1 MNTEVFISYASKD
14 RERILDLVDR
24 LDAAGVSV
32 WIDQMSIEGATMW
45 SQEIVAAIRN
55 CKVLILAI
63 SENSADSENVVKEVA
78 LASEGRKRILPVYL
92 ASAEIPE
99 SMAYQLAGIQRVEF
113 FEGDE
118 EAGQQSVIR
127 ALAKLGV
134 TVSEAAS
141 TAAAGAPKR
150 TSHGASHAA
159 PNQAPKNEGAAWGK
173 IAVAVGGVVVLA
185 AGIFF
190 LGGSGSETPA
200 PLGQAGT
207 NATNTTEQ
215 TQPLAK
221 PVTLDTNRVVVL
233 PFKTIGGAQDSE
245 DLGYGLVSTLTS
257 KLQPLQN
264 LVIIANE
271 SARKFKDTELSPKE
285 IGQALQVGTIVTGE
299 IQTSGDKV
307 QVNIRVIDANTEALG
322 WGSTFSKNKADYL
335 DLQNEIATQLA
346 SELKGGLDA
355 TEAQQLAQK
364 ATENA
369 EAQAEYQAGRREWN
383 KRSKEG
389 FENAIRHFEQA
400 IEIDPNYANPY
411 AGLADTYALYPNYNF
426 SIPDVAMPKA
436 KEYAQ
441 KAIEINPN
449 TAEAYTSL
457 AFVLCMYEHE
467 WKLAE
472 ENYKKAIELNPNYPT
487 GYHWYGIFLTHTG
500 RSDEAIPLLIKGT
513 QLDPNAMI
521 IKNGLSLSYW
531 CSGQKEMALK
541 TVDKEFRF
549 DPYFSP
555 GLHTKY
561 GYLLADTS
569 EKAVNHLN
577 EAIKVYPNQP
587 LIRWSLFNVHWA
599 AGNSELAKDQLI
611 ELHARFNDSLGK
623 TRFAELYFTMGK
635 EDIAYQWLEK
645 GIEAKEGMILF
656 ACSMPSLKKYQSQP
670 RFRELF
676 RKINHPAY
684 VDK

>member
-1 MNTEVFISYASKD
+1 MSAEVFVSYASQD
-14 RERILDLVDR
+14 RDRILDLVDR
-24 LDAAGVSV
+24 LDKAGVSV

-118 EAGQQSVIR
+118 DAGQQSVIR

-134 TVSEAAS
+134 KVSEEAS
-141 TAAAGAPKR
+141 TAAVPKR
-150 TSHGASHAA
+150 TSHGASHA
-159 PNQAPKNEGAAWGK
+159 PSGQAPKSEGAAWGK
-173 IAVAVGGVVVLA
+173 IAAVVGGAVVLA

-190 LGGSGSETPA
+190 LGGSVSETPA

-207 NATNTTEQ
+207 NAINTTEQ

-221 PVTLDTNRVVVL
+221 PVALDTNRVVVL

-355 TEAQQLAQK
+355 AEARQLVKK

-369 EAQAEYQAGRREWN
+369 EAQSEYQAGRREWN
-383 KRSKEG
+383 KRSKQG
-389 FENAIRHFEQA
+389 FENAIKHFERA
-400 IEIDPNYANPY
+400 IELDPNYADPY
-411 AGLADTYALYPNYNF
+411 VGLGDTYGLLSIYNF
-426 SIPDVAMPKA
+426 SPSSEAMPKA
-436 KEYAQ
+436 KSYARQ
-441 KAIEINPN
+441 ALEINPSFPG
-449 TAEAYTSL
+449 AYTSL
-457 AFVLCMYEHE
+457 AWVLHKYEYD
-467 WKLAE
+467 WAGAE
-472 ENYKKAIELNPNYPT
+472 QNYRKAIELNPNHAT
-487 GYHWYGIFLTHTG
+487 ANHWYGIFLFET
-500 RSDEAIPLLIKGT
+500 RRD
-513 QLDPNAMI
+513 
-521 IKNGLSLSYW
+521 
-531 CSGQKEMALK
+531 
-541 TVDKEFRF
+541 
-549 DPYFSP
+549 
-555 GLHTKY
+555 
-561 GYLLADTS
+561 
-569 EKAVNHLN
+569 EKAVERIKIATQLAPNSKIIQYSYA
-577 EAIKVYPNQP
+577 EANWRIGRDADALKAAEKSLVIDPNFPFALRQKHVLLGMGTPEDSIKRFEEALAVYPNQP
-587 LIRWSLFNVHWA
+587 VLRHGLFDLYWKSGKEKEA
-599 AGNSELAKDQLI
+599 MDQVI
-611 ELHARFNDSLGK
+611 ELLDRYHDSYEK
-623 TRFAELYFTMGK
+623 ARFAEIFFVMGK
-635 EDIAYQWLEK
+635 HENGYRWLEEA
-645 GIEAKEGMILF
+645 IEARESTVPRLPKARE
-656 ACSMPSLKKYQSQP
+656 LKMMHSEP
-670 RFRELF
+670 RFRELYK
-676 RKINHPAY
+676 KINHPVYA
-684 VDK
+684 DK